1 MIDSETEFV
10 IAGIVICVG
19 YIALTVRDKLKN
31 YLYEK

>member
-19 YIALTVRDKLKN
+19 YIAWN
-31 YLYEK
+31 IQEKWRVK

>member
-19 YIALTVRDKLKN
+19 YIAWNIHERWR
-31 YLYEK
+31 EK